1 MIGDARAPLYPMSPD
16 FESLNLTEIIRLQNQ
31 LSALLARRFEKTHA
45 LAFSDVTGSTAYFA
59 RFGNEAGRRLQQ
71 RHVDLIAK
79 SLQGSG
85 SRIVDTAGD
94 GVFLCFPNVE
104 AAVEVLERFQTL
116 RLQENAH
123 LPPEHQMTT
132 RIGIHWGTV
141 LTDGVI
147 VTGDP
152 VNLCAKL
159 AATAQPGE
167 IRITKPAF
175 LELTVQRRLRCRSI
189 GPVKLAGVN
198 EPMDMFVFA
207 WADPV
212 RFPSAVLIAE
222 TGEQIPLPPQPVIT
236 FGRLREMNGTKAND
250 IVLTHNDPSLA
261 QHISRWHFEV
271 RRAPEGLILRSVS
284 NQHTEVNGKTIGKG
298 EETSIS
304 AGTIV
309 RLSDVLTLRFIGG
322 ASDQASEDNAV
333 TTVS

>member
-1 MIGDARAPLYPMSPD
+1 MSLD
-16 FESLNLTEIIRLQNQ
+16 FESLSLTEIIRLQNQ
-31 LSALLARRFEKTHA
+31 LSAFLARRFEKTHA

-71 RHVDLIAK
+71 RHVDLIVK
-79 SLQGSG
+79 SLEGSG
-85 SRIVDTAGD
+85 GRIVDTAGD
-94 GVFLCFPNVE
+94 GVFLCFPHVE
-104 AAVEVLERFQTL
+104 AAVEVLGRFQTL
-116 RLQENAH
+116 RLQENFH
-123 LPPEHQMTT
+123 IPPEHQLTT

-175 LELTVQRRLRCRSI
+175 LELPVQRRLRCRPI
-189 GPVKLAGVN
+189 GPVKVAGAS
-198 EPMDMFVFA
+198 EPMEMFTFA

-212 RFPSAVLIAE
+212 RFPSTVVIVE
-222 TGEQIPLPPQPVIT
+222 TGEQIPLPPHPIIT
-236 FGRLREMNGTKAND
+236 FGRLREMNGAQAND
-250 IVLTHNDPSLA
+250 IVLTHKDSSRA
-261 QHISRWHFEV
+261 QQISRWHFEV

-284 NQHTEVNGKTIGKG
+284 TQPTAVNGRAICKG
-298 EETSIS
+298 EETTIS

-309 RLSDVLTLRFIGG
+309 RLSDVLTLRFISGT
-322 ASDQASEDNAV
+322 SDQASEESAV